1 MDQTDHVP
9 EQAGSPSDTDRG
21 QGAPVSAPV
30 IRLKAVVAAAK
41 YHGLELDIRDFA
53 AEPGEDTPSPA
64 TLGPVRS

>member
-21 QGAPVSAPV
+21 KGASVSAPV

-41 YHGLELDIRDFA
+41 YHGLELDVRDFA
-53 AEPGEDTPSPA
+53 AEPEKIRHPLQHWCAG
-64 TLGPVRS
+64 